1 MGRAV
6 RLSLAKLAT
15 IVVVFLSVI
24 VVAIALWSD
33 QPMTLKR
40 PAFQRATVESARPR
54 FEGPKRTVMLFFV
67 DQHQKILQ
75 EEAREIEAG
84 TTATEDAKRI
94 LEELVKGPESDL
106 LPAVP
111 RAAQVRNLFIDSSG
125 GAYADFDRELKE
137 GHPGGAQDELYTVFS
152 IVDTLTVNFPQIKRV
167 QILVEGVEIQTLTG
181 HVDTR
186 APLAPRFA
194 F

>member
-1 MGRAV
+1 M
-6 RLSLAKLAT
+6 RLSLEQLAT
-15 IVVVFLSVI
+15 IVVVLLSVI
-24 VVAIALWSD
+24 VGAIALWSD

-40 PAFQRATVESARPR
+40 PTFQRATSESVRPKL
-54 FEGPKRTVMLFFV
+54 EVPKRTAMLFFV
-67 DQHQKILQ
+67 DQHQKMLQ
-75 EEAREIEAG
+75 EEAREVEGG

-106 LPAVP
+106 QSAVP

-125 GAYADFDRELKE
+125 TAYADFDRELKE

-152 IVDTLTVNFPQIKRV
+152 IVDTLTANFPQIKRV

-186 APLAPRFA
+186 TPLAPRFA